1 MLSIGLET
9 ITDYLDN
16 ISRNYAIDLHISGK
30 SVMRIFG
37 DFSKVS
43 EEVTDLILDLVNYET
58 VPVTLEVLNCI
69 EKNFIPNQNGEE
81 IS

>member
-1 MLSIGLET
+1 
-9 ITDYLDN
+9 
-16 ISRNYAIDLHISGK
+16 
-30 SVMRIFG
+30 MRIFG
-37 DFSKVS
+37 DFFKVS